1 MSVGISKFG
10 PYVRYAKQYI
20 SIPEQFNP
28 LDITLE
34 QSVVLI
40 DQRRLQD
47 KKKHVKSF
55 DEDSELEILNGI
67 YGPYISYKGTNYKIP
82 KSTTEPA
89 ELTFEQCMEII
100 EKQAKKPSSAK
111 KKKNTKK

>member
-1 MSVGISKFG
+1 MPVHIGFIK
-10 PYVRYAKQYI
+10 
-20 SIPEQFNP
+20 FNP

-67 YGPYISYKGTNYKIP
+67 YGPYISYKGNNYKIP
-82 KSTTEPA
+82 KSTAEPA